1 MNRKPTTA
9 SRKCSWLLVFNL
21 FIITIVFC
29 ISRSQF
35 CWPPDIRALAILFP
49 ALFVVTKIRCI
60 IGLQHIS
67 MFLCC
72 NSKNTNSHGV
82 TVTSVLVRP
91 NSEQRS
97 LVRDTGWRGFWTFSR
112 TLHSPY
118 QCSYGDFGRNAES
131 FHTILQKTQGTIYSS
146 QVQRTPWNF
155 YFIRFDIKCAMPLCS
170 SLSPSVYFRNVCV
183 NKLFLPRI
191 E

>member
-1 MNRKPTTA
+1 M
-9 SRKCSWLLVFNL
+9 
-21 FIITIVFC
+21 FC

-35 CWPPDIRALAILFP
+35 CWPPDIRALAISFP

-72 NSKNTNSHGV
+72 NSKNTNSHGA

-112 TLHSPY
+112 TLHTH
-118 QCSYGDFGRNAES
+118 AAMV
-131 FHTILQKTQGTIYSS
+131 ILGEMRKASTRFSKRHKEQSTVLQSS
-146 QVQRTPWNF
+146 EHRET
-155 YFIRFDIKCAMPLCS
+155 S
-170 SLSPSVYFRNVCV
+170 TLSD
-183 NKLFLPRI
+183 LT
-191 E
+191 